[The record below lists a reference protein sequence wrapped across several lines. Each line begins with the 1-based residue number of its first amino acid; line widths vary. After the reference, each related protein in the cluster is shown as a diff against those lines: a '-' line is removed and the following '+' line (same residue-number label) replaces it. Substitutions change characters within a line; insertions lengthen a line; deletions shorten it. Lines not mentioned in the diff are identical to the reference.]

1 MEEEV
6 GGTKIQRKPPQQ
18 QQMPNPQQM
27 QSQEIAYQQQMMQQQ
42 MAQQQMMQQQ
52 MAQQQMGGG
61 HPQVRQQQM
70 EGQPQMIPP
79 QVVNQPKVGPEPAGP
94 VGPVKS
100 NFARIK
106 SKFGADSSKSENNLK
121 YSLIVALIF
130 VLLNSK
136 FIWKQLMKLPFMGT
150 VEPSIVA
157 LIINSILA
165 GVIFYIISTFLLG
178 N

>member
-18 QQMPNPQQM
+18 QQQQMPNPQQM
-27 QSQEIAYQQQMMQQQ
+27 QSQEMAYQQQ

-61 HPQVRQQQM
+61 HPQMRQQVP
-70 EGQPQMIPP
+70 GQPQMIPP
-79 QVVNQPKVGPEPAGP
+79 QVANPPKVGPEPTGP
-94 VGPVKS
+94 DAVKS
-100 NFARIK
+100 NFAKIK

-136 FIWKQLMKLPFMGT
+136 FIWKQIMKLPFMGT

>member
-6 GGTKIQRKPPQQ
+6 GGTKIQRKAPQQ

-61 HPQVRQQQM
+61 HPPMRQQVP
-70 EGQPQMIPP
+70 GQPQMIPP
-79 QVVNQPKVGPEPAGP
+79 QVANQPKVAPEPTGP
-94 VGPVKS
+94 DAVKS

-136 FIWKQLMKLPFMGT
+136 FIWKQIMKLPFMGT

-165 GVIFYIISTFLLG
+165 GVIFYIISTFLLS

>member
-27 QSQEIAYQQQMMQQQ
+27 QSQEMAYQQQ

-61 HPQVRQQQM
+61 HPPMRQQVP
-70 EGQPQMIPP
+70 GQPQMIPP
-79 QVVNQPKVGPEPAGP
+79 QVANQPKVGPEPTGQDA
-94 VGPVKS
+94 VKS

-106 SKFGADSSKSENNLK
+106 SKFGADNSKSENNLK

-136 FIWKQLMKLPFMGT
+136 FIWKQIMKLPFMGT